1 LRIACI
7 GASREGDNV
16 AHEFLSDGWF
26 EAVEAL
32 GPPPPPS
39 GPDPGPINL
48 VVTRAEGDDVQLHF
62 AAGAMVRGLDA
73 GAPTTLT
80 TPYDVAKAL
89 FVKRDQQAAMQAFM
103 SGQIK
108 VEGDMS
114 KIMSMGSATPTPE
127 QEAFSQKVL
136 ELTEP

>member
-1 LRIACI
+1 LRIAYI
-7 GASREGDNV
+7 DAFLEGDNV

-48 VVTRAEGDDVQLHF
+48 VVTRADGDDVELHF
-62 AAGAMVRGLDA
+62 AGGAMVRGLNESA
-73 GAPTTLT
+73 QTTLT

-108 VEGDMS
+108 VQGDMS
-114 KIMSMGSATPTPE
+114 KLMSMGNAAPTPE

>member
-1 LRIACI
+1 MRLHQ
-7 GASREGDNV
+7 GASNV

-32 GPPPPPS
+32 GPPPAPA

-48 VVTRAEGDDVQLHF
+48 VVTRAAGDEVHLHI
-62 AAGAMVRGLDA
+62 AAGAMARGLA
-73 GAPTTLT
+73 EGAPTTLT

-108 VEGDMS
+108 VQGDMS
-114 KIMSMGSATPTPE
+114 KLMAMGNAAPTPE

-136 ELTEP
+136 DLTQP